1 MGENSSHPE
10 MLIESNIAI
19 SIVWYIFIFNS
30 MKTMG
35 FECFP
40 LPYRIFQFA
49 GEFIIG
55 VPPKSDYYWIKT
67 LPCYSI
73 KDRDSNPKSR
83 SLPLFLKCISFSL
96 FYTEWPVP
104 LPVCSLPAPPPAIK
118 IYHWQK
124 PSRNNNWLFNIN
136 LDFSGN
142 LHSRLPVFV
151 SPSTPQALVWACVHH
166 LQEVAYQRGN

>member
-49 GEFIIG
+49 GEFIIS
-55 VPPKSDYYWIKT
+55 VPPKSDYYWIKP

-73 KDRDSNPKSR
+73 KDHASNPQSR
-83 SLPLFLKCISFSL
+83 SLPLFLPRTSFA
-96 FYTEWPVP
+96 PR
-104 LPVCSLPAPPPAIK
+104 LPRRAASPGCAQQTTPPPAIK
-118 IYHWQK
+118 IYHS
-124 PSRNNNWLFNIN
+124 PNNCTCNI
-136 LDFSGN
+136 LPGFSGN
-142 LHSRLPVFV
+142 VCSSLPVFV
-151 SPSTPQALVWACVHH
+151 ACKALEWVKAHH
-166 LQEVAYQRGN
+166 LQKGVCQKGN